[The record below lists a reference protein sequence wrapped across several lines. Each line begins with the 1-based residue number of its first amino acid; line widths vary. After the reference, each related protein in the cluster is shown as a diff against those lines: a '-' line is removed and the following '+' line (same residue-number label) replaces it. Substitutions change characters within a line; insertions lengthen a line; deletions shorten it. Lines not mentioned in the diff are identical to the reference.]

1 MIQHVG
7 ETYEGVISGVM
18 NFGMFVELPN
28 TIEGLVHVSYMTDD
42 HYQYQE
48 RHMAL
53 IGDRTGTVYRIGDP
67 VEVEVLSVNLEERLI
82 DFKVVG
88 MPERQP
94 RERRD
99 KPVQIKAKSKPKN
112 GEKKQAGGRKQ
123 DGKKNFDK
131 GKTNK
136 KPFYKG
142 AKKSKRKK

>member
-1 MIQHVG
+1 
-7 ETYEGVISGVM
+7 
-18 NFGMFVELPN
+18 
-28 TIEGLVHVSYMTDD
+28 
-42 HYQYQE
+42 
-48 RHMAL
+48 MAL

-112 GEKKQAGGRKQ
+112 GEKKQG
-123 DGKKNFDK
+123 GKKNFDK